1 MACAKPADMGM
12 PIGPERDGVHLV
24 ITSDPLA
31 VRAGL
36 ANLLASPLLGAL
48 NDAARGTAE
57 IVLAEV
63 LNNIVE
69 HAYADISGDI
79 LITLCNQPGGVVV
92 DIHDQGHPFPQETL
106 PQGTLPKTCPTNGL
120 PEGGFGW
127 FLIRSLVQNLT
138 YRRDKL
144 GNHLSFILPTEADSE
159 TVSSFRPT

>member
-79 LITLCNQPGGVVV
+79 QITLCNRAGGIVV
-92 DIHDQGHPFPQETL
+92 DIHDQGHPFPQERL
-106 PQGTLPKTCPTNGL
+106 PQGTLPETCPTNGL

-127 FLIRSLVQNLT
+127 FLIRQLCYDIT
-138 YRRDKL
+138 HERHK
-144 GNHLSFILPTEADSE
+144 GKNHLYLKIRLEDPPAQLA
-159 TVSSFRPT
+159 